1 MSQHAFVYFVLRA
14 RAFRACVREQLFVW
28 RGSIISPTEEE
39 PSPKCLVYKQL
50 LPHILFKIY
59 GLLNKC
65 EVKMAGYWPS
75 PSRSINSQKKKY
87 EANIQPS

>member
-14 RAFRACVREQLFVW
+14 RAFRACVRVQLFVW

-50 LPHILFKIY
+50 FASYL
-59 GLLNKC
+59 
-65 EVKMAGYWPS
+65 
-75 PSRSINSQKKKY
+75 
-87 EANIQPS
+87 IQDIWVIEQV